1 MLTALYTNYFQK
13 SRLFLYPLLD
23 IKRGAPAVPLN
34 TYIAWEGKHSSEDIR
49 YICTYENR
57 IDAPFKKFENDKLLN
72 HNRLVEKHEL
82 PKLMIYVFDFN
93 DIKQDWV
100 YFLDGQYS
108 KISDKNKRK
117 ILNFFDK
124 YTSNHVYMDSY
135 LFPGKY
141 FKLYAE
147 LLGVKEELLREV
159 GELCNKPDM
168 DKETLNLTIPEKI
181 TNFKLTL

>member
-34 TYIAWEGKHSSEDIR
+34 TYVAWEDKHSSEDIK

-57 IDAPFKKFENDKLLN
+57 IDATFTKFEKTKLLN
-72 HNRLVEKHEL
+72 HNRLLEKFEL
-82 PKLMIYVFDFN
+82 PEELIYVFDFN
-93 DIKQDWV
+93 DIQTDWL
-100 YFLDGQYS
+100 YFLEGKYS
-108 KISDKNKRK
+108 QISDKNKRK

-147 LLGVKEELLREV
+147 LLGVDEQLLRDV
-159 GELCNKPDM
+159 GELCNKPDIN
-168 DKETLNLTIPEKI
+168 KETLNLFI
-181 TNFKLTL
+181 LQQ

>member
-34 TYIAWEGKHSSEDIR
+34 TYIAWDGKHISEDIK

-57 IDAPFKKFENDKLLN
+57 IDVAFIKFENTKLLN
-72 HNRLVEKHEL
+72 HNRLLEKHEL
-82 PKLMIYVFDFN
+82 PEQITYIFDFS
-93 DIKQDWV
+93 DIEQDWL
-100 YFLDGQYS
+100 YFLEGKYS

-147 LLGVKEELLREV
+147 LLGVDEQLLRDV
-159 GELCNKPDM
+159 GELCNKPDIH
-168 DKETLNLTIPEKI
+168 KETLNLFIPQKQTILI
-181 TNFKLTL
+181 

>member
-34 TYIAWEGKHSSEDIR
+34 TYVAWEGKHNSEDIK

-57 IDAPFKKFENDKLLN
+57 IDAPFTKFENTKLLN
-72 HNRLVEKHEL
+72 HNRLLEKHEL
-82 PKLMIYVFDFN
+82 PEQITYIFDFS
-93 DIKQDWV
+93 DMKQDWLC
-100 YFLDGQYS
+100 FLDGKYS
-108 KISDKNKRK
+108 QISDKNKRK

-147 LLGVKEELLREV
+147 LLGVDEQLLRDV
-159 GELCNKPDM
+159 GELCNKPDIN
-168 DKETLNLTIPEKI
+168 KETLNLFIPQKKTILI
-181 TNFKLTL
+181 